1 MMDCEF
7 FGILVNDLAQERLG
21 ETGLARRLLCHAGEC
36 SECGRRLDEM
46 RALTGSLR
54 AMAARDAQEQAPDR
68 VEAALLE
75 HFRGRRRGALAGL
88 WKGKWVATAAG
99 VCLIA
104 AGLAVWSRNPPQ
116 RVRGSR
122 PAVTAP
128 AMPPTSRS
136 VGTMEATAR
145 KGASV
150 AAPKGKLAAL
160 ARDSYAGFIPLPYDE
175 GAAPLGGSR
184 QIVRVEVA
192 RSALA
197 SMGFPVADAASS
209 SYVQADV
216 LIGEDGVARAIR
228 FEPQEGDSSR

>member
-1 MMDCEF
+1 MDCEF
-7 FGILVNDLAQERLG
+7 FAILVNDLAQERLD
-21 ETGLARRLLCHAGEC
+21 ETGLARRLLGHAREC
-36 SECGRRLDEM
+36 SACGRRLDEI

-54 AMAARDAQEQAPDR
+54 ALATRDAEERAPDR
-68 VEAALLE
+68 VEAALLTY
-75 HFRGRRRGALAGL
+75 FRGRSRGALGGVR
-88 WKGKWVATAAG
+88 KGKWVAAAAG

-116 RVRGSR
+116 RVRRSR

-136 VGTMEATAR
+136 IGRMEAAAR

-150 AAPKGKLAAL
+150 AAPKRESAAF
-160 ARDSYAGFIPLPYDE
+160 ARDSYAGFIPLPYGE

-197 SMGFPVADAASS
+197 SMGFPVADAAPG

-216 LIGEDGVARAIR
+216 LIGEDGIARAIR
-228 FEPQEGDSSR
+228 FEPQEGDSYR